1 MAFDLIY
8 KGELTGTQVN
18 FETGNLTDISTFD
31 TDVRSSAIQDSIT
44 NGVTDRGAS
53 QDAIHSMSGYL
64 AANAHPAVTPATDI
78 AINNSD
84 GIVLQDATFTFD
96 DDGHVTAASFG
107 TKNLNDVYYT
117 EGEINTMFQNTGL
130 VIDRNRDHITTLSG
144 VVANNTENTAQL
156 ANDVT
161 NLTGLIDQSE
171 ADIDTLSG
179 LIDESEADIDTL
191 SGLIDVAEADIV
203 DLSGTM
209 NALTFNQVAQNNP
222 ATSAEIEV
230 NSIRVTGGSITGP
243 STITIDPDTV
253 GVGGKVVIAGDLQVD
268 GTTTTINSTSV
279 QIDDLSLVLGT
290 GAPNAAAADG
300 GGIIIDGT
308 GVANIA
314 EFTFDGSNN
323 RWKTNSLDIEASNF
337 RGALVGNAD
346 SATVLNTAIS
356 VTVTGDVVGQD
367 SSWDGSDSIS
377 VNSTISNNAVTTTK
391 IANDAVTAA
400 KLQDTSVTAG
410 SYTAADITVDAQ
422 GRVTSASSGTISTS
436 EIATN
441 AVTAAKIATNAIT
454 TIKINADAVTSDEI
468 ANDSIDS
475 EHIIDGAVD
484 NIHLVNKFVTITGG
498 AGLAGGGDAELGGS
512 AVSLS
517 VGAGDG
523 LTANTDDIAVNVDDV
538 TIQIDSDALRVKGGG
553 IGTTQLANDAVTSA
567 KLDSSVAGDNI
578 TFTNGVLS
586 VADGDIRAAVFPSDS
601 TLTPDRALVSDSN
614 GKVSVSST
622 ISTTELSHLNG
633 VSSNI
638 QTQLNDKADDS
649 TDMSAGNGLTG
660 GGTLAANRTF
670 ATTSD
675 QGHLNEIKLGED
687 STNLTD
693 IIVKGGILILRGLS
707 TNGITTSGS
716 DGDVLAIDQKTTVSY
731 DGIVQIM
738 NRNEDTDDG
747 SWNGLWK
754 VQGIIRRDSGT
765 TISKVSCF
773 TTKIHA
779 GSNLSAY
786 SISTTTSSTG
796 FLISPY
802 NAGNSIPN
810 NIVTTAT
817 LNYNWSQEA

>member
-31 TDVRSSAIQDSIT
+31 TDVRSSAIQNSIT

-53 QDAIHSMSGYL
+53 QDAIHSMSGHL
-64 AANAHPAVTPATDI
+64 AANSHPSVSAAADTGLTLSNGNVI
-78 AINNSD
+78 
-84 GIVLQDATFTFD
+84 QDVDFEFDSLGHVETATFTSVD
-96 DDGHVTAASFG
+96 LDGR
-107 TKNLNDVYYT
+107 YYR
-117 EGEINTMFQNTGL
+117 EGEIDTMFQNTGL
-130 VIDRNRDHITTLSG
+130 VISNLSG

-179 LIDESEADIDTL
+179 LID
-191 SGLIDVAEADIV
+191 VAEDDIV

-209 NALTFNQVAQNNP
+209 NALTFNQVANNNP

-308 GVANIA
+308 GAANIA

-356 VTVTGDVVGQD
+356 VIVTGDVVGQD

-400 KLQDTSVTAG
+400 KLADTSVSAG

-422 GRVTSASSGTISTS
+422 GRITSASNGTISTS
-436 EIATN
+436 EIANN
-441 AVTAAKIATNAIT
+441 AVTAAKIATNAVT
-454 TIKINADAVTSDEI
+454 TVKINADAVTSAKI
-468 ANDSIDS
+468 ADDAINS
-475 EHIIDGAVD
+475 EHIVDGAVD
-484 NIHLVNKFVTITGG
+484 NDHLANKVVTITGG

-517 VGAGDG
+517 VGAGNG
-523 LTANTDDIAVNVDDV
+523 LTANTDDIAVNVDGT
-538 TIQIDSDALRVKGGG
+538 TIEIISDALRVKGGG
-553 IGTTQLANDAVTSA
+553 IGTTQLADDAVTSA
-567 KLDSSVAGDNI
+567 KLGSSVAGDNI

-586 VADGDIRAAVFPSDS
+586 VADSDILAGVQ
-601 TLTPDRALVSDSN
+601 SN
-614 GKVSVSST
+614 
-622 ISTTELSHLNG
+622 LD
-633 VSSNI
+633 
-638 QTQLNDKADDS
+638 DKADKT

-716 DGDVLAIDQKTTVSY
+716 NGDVLALDQKTTVSY

-796 FLISPY
+796 FVISPY

-810 NIVTTAT
+810 NIITTAT

>member
-31 TDVRSSAIQDSIT
+31 TDVRSSAIQNSIT
-44 NGVTDRGAS
+44 DGVTDRGAS
-53 QDAIHSMSGYL
+53 QDALIAMSGYL
-64 AANAHPAVTPATDI
+64 ASNAHPDVTEAADFD
-78 AINNSD
+78 INNNY
-84 GIVLQDATFTFD
+84 GNVLQSVEFVFD
-96 DDGHVTAASFG
+96 DLGHVTTADFSSVNLDNRYYREDEID
-107 TKNLNDVYYT
+107 TK
-117 EGEINTMFQNTGL
+117 FQNTGL
-130 VIDRNRDHITTLSG
+130 VIDRNRDHIETLSG

-161 NLTGLIDQSE
+161 DLTGLIDQSE

-209 NALTFNQVAQNNP
+209 NALTLDDVCDNDATTNQSITVSSLRVSGDGS
-222 ATSAEIEV
+222 SA
-230 NSIRVTGGSITGP
+230 SITGP
-243 STITIDPDTV
+243 ATITIDPDTV

-308 GVANIA
+308 GVANVA

-337 RGALVGNAD
+337 RGDLIGNAD
-346 SATVLNTAIS
+346 SATVLDTAIS

-400 KLQDTSVTAG
+400 KLADTSVSAG

-422 GRVTSASSGTISTS
+422 GRITSASNGTISTS
-436 EIATN
+436 EIANNAVTTDKIN
-441 AVTAAKIATNAIT
+441 TSAVTAAKIATNAVT
-454 TIKINADAVTSDEI
+454 TAKINADAVTSAKI
-468 ANDSIDS
+468 ANDAINS
-475 EHIIDGAVD
+475 EHIVDGAVD
-484 NIHLVNKFVTITGG
+484 NVHLANKVVTITGG

-517 VGAGDG
+517 ISAGHG
-523 LTANTDDIAVNVDDV
+523 LTANTDSLDINLDGTTLSKSSSGLKVN
-538 TIQIDSDALRVKGGG
+538 S
-553 IGTTQLANDAVTSA
+553 IGTSQIANDAVTSA

-586 VADGDIRAAVFPSDS
+586 VADSDILAGVQ
-601 TLTPDRALVSDSN
+601 SN
-614 GKVSVSST
+614 
-622 ISTTELSHLNG
+622 L
-633 VSSNI
+633 
-638 QTQLNDKADDS
+638 DAKADKTTAMTASD
-649 TDMSAGNGLTG
+649 GLTG
-660 GGTLAANRTF
+660 GGTLTSDRSFSTSSDQNHLTKMEFGGSKVPAANVIT
-670 ATTSD
+670 
-675 QGHLNEIKLGED
+675 
-687 STNLTD
+687 
-693 IIVKGGILILRGLS
+693 KGGILVLRATNANGLTEDG
-707 TNGITTSGS
+707 TNG
-716 DGDVLAIDQKTTVSY
+716 VAISLNDKTTVSFE
-731 DGIVQIM
+731 GVVQSIDT
-738 NRNEDTDDG
+738 NEPAD
-747 SWNGLWK
+747 NGAYVAMWK
-754 VQGIIRRDSGT
+754 VQGVIRRDSDSINMLSSFVTKTFAGT
-765 TISKVSCF
+765 S
-773 TTKIHA
+773 A
-779 GSNLSAY
+779 GSYGINVEADSSNNGLKISSDQGGSTLITSATINFT
-786 SISTTTSSTG
+786 SIEDAS
-796 FLISPY
+796 
-802 NAGNSIPN
+802 
-810 NIVTTAT
+810 
-817 LNYNWSQEA
+817 

>member
-18 FETGNLTDISTFD
+18 FETGSLTDISTFD
-31 TDVRSSAIQDSIT
+31 TDVRSSAIQNSIT

-53 QDAIHSMSGYL
+53 QAAIHTMSGFL
-64 AANAHPAVTPATDI
+64 ATNAHPTVTPATDVSE
-78 AINNSD
+78 NHSD
-84 GIVLQDATFTFD
+84 GTVLQDATFTFD
-96 DDGHVTAASFG
+96 SDGHVTAASFNEV
-107 TKNLNDVYYT
+107 NLDGRYYR
-117 EGEINTMFQNTGL
+117 EGEIDTMFQNTGL
-130 VIDRNRDHITTLSG
+130 VIDRNRDHIDTLSG
-144 VVANNTENTAQL
+144 VVLNNTENTAQL

-209 NALTFNQVAQNNP
+209 NALTLDDVCDNAATTNQDIQV
-222 ATSAEIEV
+222 EDLRV
-230 NSIRVTGGSITGP
+230 NGGNITGP

-308 GVANIA
+308 GVANVA

-323 RWKTNSLDIEASNF
+323 RWKTNGISIAADI
-337 RGALVGNAD
+337 VGNAD
-346 SATVLNTAIS
+346 SATVLDTAIS

-400 KLQDTSVTAG
+400 KLEDTSVSAG

-422 GRVTSASSGTISTS
+422 GRITSASSGTISTS
-436 EIATN
+436 EIANN
-441 AVTAAKIATNAIT
+441 AVTTDKIATSAVTAGKIATNAVT
-454 TIKINADAVTSDEI
+454 TTKINADAITSDKI
-468 ANDSIDS
+468 ADDAIDS

-484 NIHLVNKFVTITGG
+484 NDHLANKVVTITGG

-517 VGAGDG
+517 ISAGHG
-523 LTANTDDIAVNVDDV
+523 LTANTDSLDINLDGTTLSKSSSGLKVN
-538 TIQIDSDALRVKGGG
+538 S
-553 IGTTQLANDAVTSA
+553 IGTNQIANDAVTSA

-586 VADGDIRAAVFPSDS
+586 VADSDILAGVQ
-601 TLTPDRALVSDSN
+601 SN
-614 GKVSVSST
+614 LDAKADK
-622 ISTTELSHLNG
+622 TTEMTAS
-633 VSSNI
+633 
-638 QTQLNDKADDS
+638 D
-649 TDMSAGNGLTG
+649 GLTG
-660 GGTLAANRTF
+660 GGTLASDRSF
-670 ATTSD
+670 STTSA
-675 QGHLNEIKLGED
+675 QNHLTKMEFGASEVPAANVI
-687 STNLTD
+687 T
-693 IIVKGGILILRGLS
+693 KGGILVLRATNANGLTEDG
-707 TNGITTSGS
+707 TNG
-716 DGDVLAIDQKTTVSY
+716 VAISLNDKTTVSFE
-731 DGIVQIM
+731 GVVQSIDT
-738 NRNEDTDDG
+738 NEDAD
-747 SWNGLWK
+747 NGAYVAMWK
-754 VQGIIRRDSGT
+754 VQGVIRRDSDSINMLSSFVTKTFAGT
-765 TISKVSCF
+765 S
-773 TTKIHA
+773 A
-779 GSNLSAY
+779 GSYGINVEADSSNNGLKISSDQGGSTLITSATINFT
-786 SISTTTSSTG
+786 SIEDAS
-796 FLISPY
+796 
-802 NAGNSIPN
+802 
-810 NIVTTAT
+810 
-817 LNYNWSQEA
+817 